1 MLEVKN
7 TNNMFKKL
15 QHWINK
21 IKHLPDVGK
30 AFPHEVYTAFVF
42 GYQKIVSFEDK
53 THGAFNIKVIKLL
66 ENVREMHK
74 QGTLL
79 ESKIDVF

>member
-1 MLEVKN
+1 M
-7 TNNMFKKL
+7 
-15 QHWINK
+15 
-21 IKHLPDVGK
+21 PDVGK

-42 GYQKIVSFEDK
+42 GYQHKSHTYDKVQNRGPKIVSFEDK

-74 QGTLL
+74 QGTFL
-79 ESKIDVF
+79 ESKIDVFWKLWGDFV